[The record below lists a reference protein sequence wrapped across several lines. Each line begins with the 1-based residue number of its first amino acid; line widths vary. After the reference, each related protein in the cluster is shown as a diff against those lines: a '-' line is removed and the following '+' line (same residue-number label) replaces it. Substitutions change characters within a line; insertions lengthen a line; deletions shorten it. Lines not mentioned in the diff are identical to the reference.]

1 LKFECPTLAV
11 FKAGGFNFSD
21 GVVNFNRPEIRMD
34 RFARGQFQVGYE
46 ARVDVGALRQKRI
59 ANAQRRREEAQL
71 DALLVWKDENVRY
84 LTDLRPQLIAGKTTA
99 LNGALLIADHPPIL
113 FCSGGERDRAERTMP
128 WITEVHTIPIIE
140 ERSLIEGFVRA
151 ILSPV
156 LQKHALMGARIGMD
170 EANTN
175 LVQFISKYLPEV
187 RIEDGDTPMQQARK
201 IKLPEEI
208 ALLEEAT
215 ALADAVT
222 ASAVA
227 AIAEG
232 VRECDVAGE
241 AMRTLFRLGGEYAHV
256 MTPFVASGE
265 HMSPPHRISSDKLI
279 RNGDLVFIDIG
290 ANWNGYFGDV
300 ARTTICGK
308 PSRRQQEI
316 FTAVYEALRAGIAKM
331 RPGCTNQ
338 DAAQAIIQTAEKYNL
353 GKRFLS
359 LFIGHGVGIGANEPP
374 YIGETLP
381 GAPVYE
387 FQPGMVF
394 AVEPLIWVEGVR
406 GGGGVRLEEMVL
418 ITDGDAHVMSRAPF
432 EERLLL
438 I

>member
-1 LKFECPTLAV
+1 MLGLDFL
-11 FKAGGFNFSD
+11 FRLGD
-21 GVVNFNRPEIRMD
+21 RMD
-34 RFARGQFQVGYE
+34 RFARGQFQVSYE
-46 ARVDVGALRQKRI
+46 ERIDLEALRQKRL
-59 ANAQRRREEAQL
+59 ARAQQERERARL
-71 DALLVWKDENVRY
+71 DVLLVWKDENVRY

-128 WITEVHTIPIIE
+128 WIKEIHTIPIIE
-140 ERSLIEGFVRA
+140 QRSLIEGFVRS
-151 ILSPV
+151 ILAPV
-156 LQKHALMGARIGMD
+156 LRDHGLEKTRIGMD
-170 EANTN
+170 EANTS
-175 LVQFISKYLPEV
+175 LMYFLAKYFPGIQ
-187 RIEDGDTPMQQARK
+187 IEDGDTPMQSARM

-222 ASAVA
+222 ASATA
-227 AIAEG
+227 ATAEG
-232 VRECDVAGE
+232 VRECEVAAE

-300 ARTTICGK
+300 ARTIICGQ
-308 PSRRQQEI
+308 PCQQQREI
-316 FTAVYEALRAGIAKM
+316 FTAVYQGLCAGIDKM
-331 RPGCTNQ
+331 RPGHTNKE
-338 DAAQAIIQTAEKYNL
+338 AANAIISAADKYNL
-353 GKRFLS
+353 GSRFLS

-387 FQPGMVF
+387 FQPGMVL
-394 AVEPLIWVEGVR
+394 AVEPLIWIEGVR

-418 ITDGDAHVMSRAPF
+418 VTEGEPHVMSRAPF
-432 EERLLL
+432 EEKLLL
-438 I
+438 TEPAKAG